1 MPADSAAREYGNPKA
16 ILFPV
21 PDRISEVNLQGP
33 ATMTLF
39 FTSFNFCELI
49 LYFGIF

>member
-1 MPADSAAREYGNPKA
+1 MPADSAAREPGNPNA

-21 PDRISEVNLQGP
+21 PDRISKVDLQGP
-33 ATMTLF
+33 ATMTSF